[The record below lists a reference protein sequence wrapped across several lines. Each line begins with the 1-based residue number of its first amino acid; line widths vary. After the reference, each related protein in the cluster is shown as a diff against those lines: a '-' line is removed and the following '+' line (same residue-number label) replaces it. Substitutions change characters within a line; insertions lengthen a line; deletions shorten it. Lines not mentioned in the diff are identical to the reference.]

1 MCQYKLLLQP
11 FVENA
16 VRHGLKHKPDGG
28 TILIEAIRLP
38 DMLQIMIFNDG
49 QPIDKLRLNHIR
61 NFLETSGIG
70 AQDAE
75 GIVSVGMKTT
85 YDRIKLNCGRQYGF
99 TLDSDE
105 NMGSVVTIRLP
116 IWSEE
121 ESHVEGTSR

>member
-1 MCQYKLLLQP
+1 
-11 FVENA
+11 
-16 VRHGLKHKPDGG
+16 
-28 TILIEAIRLP
+28 
-38 DMLQIMIFNDG
+38 MIFNDG